1 MLASLLTPVDT
12 ARLLAFVADASR
24 APSVLNTQPWRFRL
38 TEGVVDLFADRDRQ
52 LPALDPAG
60 RELTLSCGAALA
72 GLRTAAS
79 HDGLDARFEL
89 FPDASDPDWLA
100 RVVFEPAPRPLD
112 DRRLRALRSRR
123 THRGDFAD
131 EPVAPTALAT
141 LARAAGPDVW
151 LAVVTTADEKEPIAD
166 LVEEATRALGQ
177 HPTRLIDVRAWLRVD
192 GDPRPDG
199 VRDRDQGE
207 GDRLA
212 TVRTTS
218 AAVGRHKADILRQAP
233 AVLVL
238 GTADDAPETWLRAGI
253 ALGDLL
259 IAAAD
264 LGLAVSYANEPVEMG
279 GAFRRR
285 LGALVGGAWPQLV
298 LRLGRPADDPAGRR
312 RPLRDIAE
320 VA

>member
-1 MLASLLTPVDT
+1 MLTSSLTPVDT
-12 ARLLAFVADASR
+12 ARLLAFVSDAAR
-24 APSVLNTQPWRFRL
+24 APSILNTQPWRFRL
-38 TEGVVDLFADRDRQ
+38 TDGVVDLFADRDRQ
-52 LPALDPAG
+52 LPALDPDG
-60 RELTLSCGAALA
+60 RELTISCGAALA
-72 GLRTAAS
+72 GLRTSALYQ
-79 HDGLDARFEL
+79 GLGAQFEL

-100 RVVFEPAPRPLD
+100 HVVFESTPRPLD
-112 DRRLRALRSRR
+112 DRTLRALRSRR
-123 THRGDFAD
+123 THRGEFAD
-131 EPVAPTALAT
+131 EPVAPTALAA

-151 LAVVTTADEKEPIAD
+151 LATVVSDDEKAPIAD

-199 VRDRDQGE
+199 VRDRDQGD

-218 AAVGRHKADILRQAP
+218 AAVGRHKADILREAP

-238 GTADDAPETWLRAGI
+238 GTAADTPEAWLRAGI

-259 IAAAD
+259 IAAAA

-285 LGALVGGAWPQLV
+285 LGAQVGGEWPQLI
-298 LRLGRPADDPAGRR
+298 LRLGRPADDPDGRR

-320 VA
+320 VV